1 MIDYRFNGRLTYIP
15 GGALSVNMSAW
26 PAASGFDKTGLISW
40 WSLDETSG
48 TRADSH
54 GTNDL
59 TDVNTVGYASG
70 KISNAGDFEADNNES
85 LYIASNSDVTTG
97 NIDFTFCGWAYFES
111 LGGAGTGRVIAGKY
125 DTNATIKREWLL
137 YRERVGGTGF
147 LTFAVSS
154 SGTAITDTI
163 QVVDPSLSTWY
174 FYVCWHD
181 SVNNTINL
189 QINNG
194 TPISKSYSAGVATSS
209 ARFAL
214 GALLSNNSPYAPYA
228 MDGLIDEASFWKRVL
243 TSDERTWLYNS
254 GNGRGY
260 SEL

>member
-97 NIDFTFCGWAYFES
+97 NIDFTFCGWVYFES
-111 LGGAGTGRVIAGKY
+111 LTGAGTGKVVAGKY
-125 DTNATIKREWLL
+125 DTALGREWLL
-137 YRERVGGTGF
+137 YVEDASGGAENF
-147 LTFAVSS
+147 YFAVSQDG
-154 SGTAITDTI
+154 SGITDSVFMDPDP
-163 QVVDPSLSTWY
+163 VVDTWY
-174 FYVCWHD
+174 FVVCWHD